1 MPPIDGIDPQ
11 TLSAQL
17 LVIDTMLNEE
27 EGRVAAYAR
36 DLETQRRREVL
47 QLEEDRR
54 QQGLEHDEWR
64 RKRDEKFVKEGIQL
78 DDWWIQR
85 RKRSSAGRV
94 ERLTAIKVTLKK
106 GLEIAIKRARL
117 QQEIEAMTSAS

>member
-1 MPPIDGIDPQ
+1 MPPIDGMDPQ

>member
-1 MPPIDGIDPQ
+1 MPPIDGMDPQ

-54 QQGLEHDEWR
+54 QQGLEHDGWR
-64 RKRDEKFVKEGIQL
+64 RKRDEEFVKESIQL
-78 DDWWIQR
+78 DDWLIQR
-85 RKRSSAGRV
+85 RKRFSAGRV
-94 ERLTAIKVTLKK
+94 ERLTAFKEILKK
-106 GLEIAIKRARL
+106 RLEIAIERARL
-117 QQEIEAMTSAS
+117 RQEIEAMTSAS